1 MLKYYQIPTCFYLQE
16 RKKNVP
22 LFAVTDLLIK
32 R

>member
-22 LFAVTDLLIK
+22 LFGKLKTK
-32 R
+32 